1 MNIDQPLSNPIS
13 DIGENTHD
21 NIGHF
26 LNNIDNLHIRNLILG
41 DKDRV
46 KVEIKPGCYLIL
58 DRNRAASECT
68 IIWNK

>member
-1 MNIDQPLSNPIS
+1 MNTDQPLSNPIS
-13 DIGENTHD
+13 DIGENTH
-21 NIGHF
+21 NYIGHF

-58 DRNRAASECT
+58 DRNRTASECT
-68 IIWNK
+68 IIWDK

>member
-46 KVEIKPGCYLIL
+46 KVEIIPGCYLIL

-68 IIWNK
+68 